1 MATTS
6 AFTVTCPSNNNM
18 DKYPKNVGSNYIVGL
33 ANPLSF
39 SGQSLN
45 EDVRWQVSMLSL
57 HYTQNICNF
66 REASILR
73 IIIDKPAD
81 VNVAETASAS
91 SRDADD
97 ATLDWSAV
105 TDLCTGF
112 ILGCTGAQTRNHG
125 RRRDSEQSRHQ
136 LCLERSKYQKAIL
149 RVFRHYATT
158 SSLDSTRCSARD
170 TN

>member
-1 MATTS
+1 MT
-6 AFTVTCPSNNNM
+6 
-18 DKYPKNVGSNYIVGL
+18 KYPKNVGSNYTVGL
-33 ANPLSF
+33 ANPLKF

-45 EDVRWQVSMLSL
+45 EDIRWQVSMLSL

-81 VNVAETASAS
+81 VDASETASAG

-105 TDLCTGF
+105 SVSAPASF
-112 ILGCTGAQTRNHG
+112 WAVREH
-125 RRRDSEQSRHQ
+125 RR
-136 LCLERSKYQKAIL
+136 
-149 RVFRHYATT
+149 ATT
-158 SSLDSTRCSARD
+158 VGEGIAAKSSPTLFGEIRSTKRLFCECSG
-170 TN
+170 TM